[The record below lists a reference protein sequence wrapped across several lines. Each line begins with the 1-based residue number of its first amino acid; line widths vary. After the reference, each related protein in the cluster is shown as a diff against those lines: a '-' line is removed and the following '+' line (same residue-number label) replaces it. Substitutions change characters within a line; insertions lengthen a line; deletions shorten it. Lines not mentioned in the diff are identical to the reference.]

1 MAIIGIQTGKSNTE
15 DAQEKGVYP
24 LFDRSQVI
32 KRSNK
37 YLFDGEYV
45 IVAGQ
50 GNFKPKYYNGKF
62 DLHQRAYC
70 LKSMNT
76 EVINNKYLYYLV
88 LKNYQIFSDYSVGS
102 TVPSLRLSSFSWIEK
117 TIFPSVQEQQKIID
131 IIEQKSEL
139 FLKFPNTV
147 RIDTFEHT
155 KNDLKNLIDIIEPV
169 EKMIN
174 SLNSSKE
181 RVISLISKIGEL
193 SILLAKKSSS
203 IKFEKQKEKYIESG
217 NYVSTGNIGDF
228 NNVIEKVEE
237 LTSTPTR
244 ARLQFK
250 KDILYISKLD
260 GEKKILYLNKS
271 QDLILSNGMW
281 GIEGDKNS
289 KYSLY
294 AFLMSDTFYEEKKMK
309 STGTTMRG
317 LNDKTLNRIIDSY
330 SISMIYN
337 VLLCKLFL
345 LLSESAFLLE
355 KLIQI
360 KNNSISLLIN

>member
-45 IVAGQ
+45 IVAGE

-117 TIFPSVQEQQKIID
+117 TIFPSVQEQQKI
-131 IIEQKSEL
+131 
-139 FLKFPNTV
+139 
-147 RIDTFEHT
+147 
-155 KNDLKNLIDIIEPV
+155 IDIIEPV

>member
-45 IVAGQ
+45 IVAGE

-117 TIFPSVQEQQKIID
+117 TIFPSVQEQQKI
-131 IIEQKSEL
+131 
-139 FLKFPNTV
+139 
-147 RIDTFEHT
+147 
-155 KNDLKNLIDIIEPV
+155 IDIIEPV

-360 KNNSISLLIN
+360 KNNSISSLIN